1 MHETL
6 YHLICTKPCTI
17 EYARNPVQSNMQ
29 ETLYH
34 SVCTKPCTIQ
44 YARNPVPTNMHEIL
58 YHSIC
63 KKPCTI
69 PYARNPTPFHM
80 HETLYHPVC
89 MKPCTIQHAQNPVP
103 SNMHETLCYPI
114 CTRPRGSFLLT
125 NALEGAI
132 NSSIQAKSM
141 LKAKWN
147 LLQKDNKDLY
157 GKDFREQIAQRVTA
171 HRQSKELLS
180 STIFKD
186 AYGVTLPFRRSPPQ
200 NQHKLYGGVFYHS
213 IKSSSAASIAATVKN
228 RITGTNK
235 NANVT
240 RAVFFK

>member
-1 MHETL
+1 MYEPWHHPICTKPYTIQYAQNPVPSNMHETL
-6 YHLICTKPCTI
+6 YNPICRKP
-17 EYARNPVQSNMQ
+17 Y
-29 ETLYH
+29 
-34 SVCTKPCTIQ
+34 
-44 YARNPVPTNMHEIL
+44 
-58 YHSIC
+58 
-63 KKPCTI
+63 TI
-69 PYARNPTPFHM
+69 PYAR
-80 HETLYHPVC
+80 
-89 MKPCTIQHAQNPVP
+89 NPVP

-157 GKDFREQIAQRVTA
+157 GKDFPEQIAQRVTA

-186 AYGVTLPFRRSPPQ
+186 AYGVTLPFRRGPPQ

-235 NANVT
+235 NANVA

>member
-1 MHETL
+1 MYKTRHHPICTKPYTIQYAQNPVPSNMHETL
-6 YHLICTKPCTI
+6 YNPICRKPYTI
-17 EYARNPVQSNMQ
+17 P
-29 ETLYH
+29 
-34 SVCTKPCTIQ
+34 
-44 YARNPVPTNMHEIL
+44 YARNPVPSNMHEIL

-171 HRQSKELLS
+171 HRQSKR
-180 STIFKD
+180 
-186 AYGVTLPFRRSPPQ
+186 V
-200 NQHKLYGGVFYHS
+200 V
-213 IKSSSAASIAATVKN
+213 IKHY
-228 RITGTNK
+228 
-235 NANVT
+235 
-240 RAVFFK
+240 F